1 MIIFFV
7 LVVFVAE
14 PKNYHHY
21 YYVEE
26 WETAACT
33 YVVVN
38 NFISLQ
44 SFGTIQE
51 ENGWFFLE
59 KNSPFIRIIL
69 VHINNNALLNWN

>member
-1 MIIFFV
+1 M
-7 LVVFVAE
+7 
-14 PKNYHHY
+14 
-21 YYVEE
+21 
-26 WETAACT
+26 

-59 KNSPFIRIIL
+59 KNSPFIIRIIL
-69 VHINNNALLNWN
+69 VHTNNNALLNWN